1 MDYQLYHI
9 CKNAKK
15 IVDHYALPTFNHRL
29 FTCFLW
35 LPLCFVLG
43 LCSVAS
49 AAEKDCAET
58 LKKAQAAYEE
68 GRINEVPDILD
79 DCLDVFNDKK
89 ARKGNF
95 DRNQKMEAYYLLSLT
110 YLYLNEEESA
120 EKILLKLLRL
130 EPEYRLKNNAPSEFK
145 KLYGNFRVRPV
156 LAFGGKV
163 GGNIMRFN
171 VTKTFGVDD
180 PHSFSETYTSKLGF
194 QVGGA
199 VELPLTKKLGVF
211 MEAYYS
217 GRSYTLNNQLFGYA
231 STNYEENQNWI
242 EIPLGVRYNL
252 GDKYNFSSHLKPYVF
267 GGISTGVLLA
277 ASAVVVR
284 RDKVSAD
291 VQREVTGTSIP
302 VAPMRNRLN
311 ISALLGAGVELKR
324 GRGYL
329 VFDVRYY
336 MGLSNAVNAAQR
348 FSVNELLFKYGHIDN
363 DFTTNNITFSLGYMY
378 PIYKPK
384 KIR

>member
-1 MDYQLYHI
+1 MTLVRENI
-9 CKNAKK
+9 IRILFISLGILMMPGVVRAK
-15 IVDHYALPTFNHRL
+15 
-29 FTCFLW
+29 
-35 LPLCFVLG
+35 
-43 LCSVAS
+43 
-49 AAEKDCAET
+49 AEKDCAQT

-68 GRINEVPDILD
+68 GRINDVPTILD
-79 DCLDVFNDKK
+79 DCLNIANDDKT
-89 ARKGNF
+89 RKGNF

-156 LAFGGKV
+156 LAFGGKA
-163 GGNIMRFN
+163 GGNITRFN
-171 VTKTFGVDD
+171 VTKTFSTNNPQSSV
-180 PHSFSETYTSKLGF
+180 ETYTSGLGF

-199 VELPLTKKLGVF
+199 VELPLNKRLGVF
-211 MEAYYS
+211 MEMYYS
-217 GRSYTLNNQLFGYA
+217 SRYYTLNNQLFGYA
-231 STNYEENQNWI
+231 TTNYEEVQSWI
-242 EIPLGVRYNL
+242 EIPLGVRFNL
-252 GDKYNFSSHLKPYVF
+252 GDKYNFSGHLKPYIF
-267 GGISTGVLLA
+267 GGVSTGLLLA
-277 ASAVVVR
+277 ANSVVIR

-291 VQREVTGTSIP
+291 VQREVTGTSIS
-302 VAPMRNRLN
+302 VSDMRNKLN
-311 ISALLGAGVELKR
+311 ISALFGAGVELKR

-336 MGLSNAVNAAQR
+336 MGLSNAINPKKR
-348 FSVNELLFKYGHIDN
+348 YSVNELIFKYGHVDN
-363 DFTTNNITFSLGYMY
+363 DFKTNNITFSLGYMY